1 MTSPVAYLRP
11 RKKEKE
17 ISASK
22 SQSLVWVLEERVALW
37 VTVPAIKP
45 VIEVQYHSPHGRK
58 KEPSLQVML

>member
-1 MTSPVAYLRP
+1 MTSPVSYLRP

-22 SQSLVWVLEERVALW
+22 SQSLVWALEERVAQW
-37 VTVPAIKP
+37 VMVPAIKP
-45 VIEVQYHSPHGRK
+45 VIEVQHHSPYGRK